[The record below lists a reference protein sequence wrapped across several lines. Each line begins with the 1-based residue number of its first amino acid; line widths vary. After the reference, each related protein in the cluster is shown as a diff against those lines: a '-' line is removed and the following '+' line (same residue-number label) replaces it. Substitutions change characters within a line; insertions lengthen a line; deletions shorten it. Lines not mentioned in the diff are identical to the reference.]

1 MRITSRLAVVAG
13 CIATLA
19 SSAAAQQQVNR
30 RIAIA
35 PDASIKVWLPAGSL
49 RLVAWDRDSLVVEGT
64 VAAGESFFFGGS
76 GKAAKFG
83 INEPPPGRV
92 AQPAHLVVHVPRR
105 GRVNVRSIAASIEAT
120 GVSGWFNTVAGD
132 IRLTGVTEEVNAEA
146 MDGSVHVDVTSPYV
160 RARSASGPLTV
171 AGRVE
176 DLGAATVSGLL
187 TVSASGVL
195 RGRFESMTGR
205 IVLDARLDPSASID
219 IDSHAAPVELR
230 LAMPLTGLLDLTSV
244 TGNITNGLDKRLP
257 AASRKG
263 RGQELTFDT
272 GIEGPRI
279 VVRSFKGSIV
289 LRPR

>member
-1 MRITSRLAVVAG
+1 MLAVVVG

-19 SSAAAQQQVNR
+19 STAAGQVQVNR

-35 PDASIKVWLPAGSL
+35 PDASIKMWLPAGSL

-64 VAAGESFFFGGS
+64 VPAGERFFFGGS

-83 INEPPPGRV
+83 IDDPAPGRV
-92 AQPAHLVVHVPRR
+92 AQPAHLVVHVPRG
-105 GRVNVRSIAASIEAT
+105 GRVNVRSIAASVEAT

-132 IRLTGVTEEVNAEA
+132 IRLGGVTEEVNAEA

-160 RARSASGPLTV
+160 RARTASGSLTV

-187 TVSASGVL
+187 TVSATGIL

-205 IVLDARLDPSASID
+205 IVLAPGLDEAATID
-219 IDSHAAPVELR
+219 IDSHAAPIELR
-230 LAMPLTGLLDLTSV
+230 LATPLTGVLDLTSV
-244 TGNITNGLDKRLP
+244 TGTITNGLGKRLP
-257 AASRKG
+257 TASRKG
-263 RGQELTFDT
+263 RGQELAFDT
-272 GIEGPRI
+272 GTEGPRI
-279 VVRSFKGSIV
+279 VIRSFKGSIV